1 MKEEGKLKNDPQSRA
16 KKVRSKSDG
25 GRALLPRGLL
35 LETLVSAVKV
45 KLLVSIWS
53 SFTSYE
59 VSKLIGNSGRRK

>member
-1 MKEEGKLKNDPQSRA
+1 MIPKAEL
-16 KKVRSKSDG
+16 KKVRSKSDW
-25 GRALLPRGLL
+25 GRALLPRGLF
-35 LETLVSAVKV
+35 LETLISAVKV

>member
-1 MKEEGKLKNDPQSRA
+1 MTPKAEL

-25 GRALLPRGLL
+25 GRALLPRGLF

-53 SFTSYE
+53 SFTTVMRSP
-59 VSKLIGNSGRRK
+59 N